1 MKSGLYIMKED
12 INMVSIDLYRFN
24 LPTNGYPLDDFEGF
38 TPNEMHRLLYSPYDK
53 EKSPLILNPKI
64 NDKLIT
70 QVRFYN
76 HITQYLRMLKEQQPL
91 KLTQKGNLSR
101 KFCRELCDMD
111 VLEGDRIVF
120 KNRPIMRE
128 EDSYYIHL
136 INIFTQLIEFTRKKH
151 GTIKLTNKCEEYLDK
166 KSASELYQYL
176 FTIYT
181 TRFNWGYSD
190 LYPESWIIQGGFG
203 FSIFLVQKY
212 GDKAREIKFY
222 SDKYLRAFPSVM
234 RDFPDTEYSTGEEQ
248 FQRCY
253 YLRVFKRF
261 LKRFGLIEIE
271 ERGDFLLNNQTI
283 IKKELTDQVIK
294 WKIL

>member
-1 MKSGLYIMKED
+1 MGQD
-12 INMVSIDLYRFN
+12 RFN
-24 LPTNGYPLDDFEGF
+24 FPTNTYPLDDFEGF
-38 TPNEMHRLLYSPYDK
+38 TPNEMHGLLYSPSDK
-53 EKSPLILNPKI
+53 EKSPLILNPEI

-76 HITQYLRMLKEQQPL
+76 HIKQYLHMLKEQQPL
-91 KLTQKGNLSR
+91 KLTQKGNLPR

-111 VLEGDRIVF
+111 ILEGDSIAL
-120 KNRPIMRE
+120 NNCSIMRE

-151 GTIKLTNKCEEYLDK
+151 GTISLTNKCKEYLDK

-176 FTIYT
+176 FTTYS
-181 TRFNWGYSD
+181 TRFNWGFAD
-190 LYPESWIIQGGFG
+190 LYPEAWIIQGGFG

-212 GDKAREIKFY
+212 GDKAREVKFY
-222 SDKYLRAFPSVM
+222 SDKYLRAFPSAI
-234 RDFPDTEYSTGEEQ
+234 RDFHDTEYSTSEVQ
-248 FQRCY
+248 FQRCF

-271 ERGDFLLNNQTI
+271 EKGDFLSNNQTI
-283 IKKELTDQVIK
+283 IKKELIDHVIK
-294 WKIL
+294 RKV